1 MQNSISFEGTV
12 KESKVIVKKT
22 KNESDKLIEIPVTR
36 VIIEL
41 ENYDPRIGSFV
52 GHESVSVTI
61 EG

>member
-1 MQNSISFEGTV
+1 MQNSISFEGVV
-12 KESKVIVKKT
+12 KESKVVVKKA
-22 KNESDKLIEIPVTR
+22 KNESDEVIEIPITR

-52 GHESVSVTI
+52 GQESVSVTI